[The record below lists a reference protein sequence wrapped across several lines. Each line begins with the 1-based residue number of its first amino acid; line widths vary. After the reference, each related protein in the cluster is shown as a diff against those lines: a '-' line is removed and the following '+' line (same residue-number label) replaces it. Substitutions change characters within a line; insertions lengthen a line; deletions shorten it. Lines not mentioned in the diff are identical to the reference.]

1 MSSEAL
7 FFETA
12 CIPNA
17 IRQEYSWQALSKAK
31 WFVNLDDQIE
41 LRAREILTYNIKPLD
56 ALHLAMAEGGQADF
70 FCTCD
75 DKLLKKAK
83 EIISL
88 KTSVVSPIELI
99 D

>member
-1 MSSEAL
+1 
-7 FFETA
+7 
-12 CIPNA
+12 
-17 IRQEYSWQALSKAK
+17 
-31 WFVNLDDQIE
+31 
-41 LRAREILTYNIKPLD
+41 
-56 ALHLAMAEGGQADF
+56 MAEGGQADF